1 MIMRQATKIST
12 LLPLTA
18 KRISPRLIGALK
30 KKLMAVAQQGGKGKF
45 RPAHESES
53 ISCYNDDVVR
63 NAVCS
68 AFGNVDNE
76 GHS

>member
-1 MIMRQATKIST
+1 MRQATKICT
-12 LLPLTA
+12 LLPLTEG
-18 KRISPRLIGALK
+18 RISPWLIGGLK
-30 KKLMAVAQQGGKGKF
+30 KKLMGDAQAGGRGKF
-45 RPAHESES
+45 RPAHKSES